1 LGVKGAKKRGASAN
15 RVQARVTKQATI
27 FGTGPKVV
35 LIRGFHGCGLVTLA
49 LIADWRLPV
58 KRDAQLFSW
67 TPALCAVAPARG
79 GSRIALD

>member
-1 LGVKGAKKRGASAN
+1 M
-15 RVQARVTKQATI
+15 
-27 FGTGPKVV
+27 F
-35 LIRGFHGCGLVTLA
+35 GLVTLA